1 MKIVYNGEKDRAF
14 KDVLGEAIPR
24 MAKED
29 PDVVYLDADLMSCI
43 GTAKWAKEN
52 PDRAINCGI
61 AEANMAGV
69 AAGLSAVG
77 LKPFV
82 HTFGPFASRRM
93 YDQIYLSGGYAGNSV
108 TVIGTDP
115 GVCATFNGGTHMPFE
130 DMALYRAIPKSYVFD
145 ITDAAMLE
153 SVLEQCKEIHGV
165 KYIRVG
171 RKNNVKMYEDSS
183 TFEIGKGI
191 VVKED
196 GSDAVI
202 FACGIMVAK
211 AMEAAE
217 KLAQEGVKATVV
229 DLFTV
234 KPLDEEIVLKYAE
247 KTGAVVVAENHNKIG
262 GLTSAVSELIGE
274 KLPVPI
280 EHVAVEDV
288 FGEVGPQD
296 YLEERFGLTTA
307 HIIEKVKAAIARK

>member
-1 MKIVYNGEKDRAF
+1 
-14 KDVLGEAIPR
+14 
-24 MAKED
+24 
-29 PDVVYLDADLMSCI
+29 
-43 GTAKWAKEN
+43 
-52 PDRAINCGI
+52 
-61 AEANMAGV
+61 
-69 AAGLSAVG
+69 
-77 LKPFV
+77 
-82 HTFGPFASRRM
+82 
-93 YDQIYLSGGYAGNSV
+93 
-108 TVIGTDP
+108 
-115 GVCATFNGGTHMPFE
+115 
-130 DMALYRAIPKSYVFD
+130 
-145 ITDAAMLE
+145 MLE
-153 SVLEQCKEIHGV
+153 SVLEQCKDIHGV

-171 RKNNVKMYEDSS
+171 RKHNMKMYEDGS

-217 KLAQEGVKATVV
+217 KLAQEGVKVTVV

-262 GLTSAVSELIGE
+262 GLTSAVCELVG
-274 KLPVPI
+274 
-280 EHVAVEDV
+280 AVEDV

-296 YLEERFGLTTA
+296 YLEERFGLTVE
-307 HIIEKVKAAIARK
+307 HIIEKTKAAIARK